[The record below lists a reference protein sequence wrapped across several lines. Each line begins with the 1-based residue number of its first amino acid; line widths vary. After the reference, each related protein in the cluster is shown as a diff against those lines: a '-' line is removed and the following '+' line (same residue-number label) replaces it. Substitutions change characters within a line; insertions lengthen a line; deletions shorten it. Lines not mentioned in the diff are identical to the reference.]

1 MVSTPWYQLLPWGEV
16 FMPKVL
22 ILASYA
28 PSLIDFRGDL
38 IKAIVDRGHEVVA
51 CAPGIESELGQQLIS
66 LGARPRNVFMRRTE
80 TNPLTDLRTI
90 WDFYRIIRV
99 EKPDTVMAYTVKP
112 ILYGA
117 LVCRLAGVSGFFA
130 LITGLGYSA
139 APTDA
144 GPHWLARLIRLA
156 YKNASKV
163 CRLVF
168 FQNADDRDYF
178 LSSGLISDP
187 GKTVVVNG
195 SGVNTEK
202 FQPVPLPDEPVF
214 LMIARILKAKG
225 IREYIEAAR
234 LVRARDERINAK
246 LVGWFDTGPDAIAP
260 EEFAEWNKDGA
271 VEFLGQVDD
280 VRPAL
285 GAASVYVLPSYREGM
300 PRTVLEAMA
309 MGRPVITTNVPGCR
323 DTVTPGVNGYLVP
336 ANDPQAIA
344 AAMLKFIHKPDLAE
358 SMGRMSRRFAEERYD
373 VRKIN
378 AVMIEAMRL

>member
-1 MVSTPWYQLLPWGEV
+1 
-16 FMPKVL
+16 MPKVL

-38 IKAIVDRGHEVVA
+38 IRAIVDRGHEVVA
-51 CAPGIESELGQQLIS
+51 CAPGIQPELAQKL
-66 LGARPRNVFMRRTE
+66 LNMGARPCKVFMRRTE

-99 EKPDTVMAYTVKP
+99 EKPDKVMAYTVKP

-117 LVCRLAGVSGFFA
+117 LACRLAGVTGFFA

-139 APTDA
+139 APSEA
-144 GPHWLARLIRLA
+144 GSHWLARLIRLA

-178 LSSGLISDP
+178 VSSGLISDP
-187 GKTVVVNG
+187 RKALIVNG
-195 SGVNTEK
+195 SGVNTEQ
-202 FQPVPLPDEPVF
+202 FQPVPLPDGQVF

-234 LVRARDERINAK
+234 LIRARDPRINVK
-246 LVGWFDTGPDAIAP
+246 LVGWFDTGPDAITP
-260 EEFAEWNKDGA
+260 EEFAEWNWDGA
-271 VEFLGQVDD
+271 VEFMGRLDD
-280 VRPAL
+280 VRPAI

-309 MGRPVITTNVPGCR
+309 MGRPVITTDVPGCR

-344 AAMLKFIHKPDLAE
+344 AAMLQFVQKPDLAE
-358 SMGRMSRRFAEERYD
+358 SMGRVSRRFVEERYD
-373 VRKIN
+373 VRKVN
-378 AVMIEAMRL
+378 AVMIEAMSL